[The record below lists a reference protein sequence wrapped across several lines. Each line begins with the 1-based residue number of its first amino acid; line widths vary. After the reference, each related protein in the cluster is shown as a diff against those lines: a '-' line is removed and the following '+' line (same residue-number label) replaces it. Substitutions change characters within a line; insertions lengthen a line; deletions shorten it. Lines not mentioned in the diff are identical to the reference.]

1 MRSAQFKRQT
11 CETVSAVIFSF
22 PVPHIPHYLAV
33 LVNSHSFTWP
43 SSLTCPPRPP
53 PSPGRGPCPPPI
65 CRSDTQPNPAG
76 NPWFMWDGILLLVPW
91 PVFGT
96 WLHGLVMGRADCLIH
111 PTRDWTPW
119 YTSCCL
125 CSWGHWTSSLRQASR
140 RLVPHPYSPFPVY
153 SLLPTLALRRSRVPV
168 PKPAHEPAHV
178 TIKPGAK
185 SAPVWSAGFL
195 KDKMVP

>member
-1 MRSAQFKRQT
+1 MWSAQFKRQT

-22 PVPHIPHYLAV
+22 PRPPYTTLPRCSGQFPQLHLALIPYL
-33 LVNSHSFTWP
+33 S
-43 SSLTCPPRPP
+43 PPRPP
-53 PSPGRGPCPPPI
+53 PSPGPWTGPCPPPI

-140 RLVPHPYSPFPVY
+140 H
-153 SLLPTLALRRSRVPV
+153 
-168 PKPAHEPAHV
+168 
-178 TIKPGAK
+178 
-185 SAPVWSAGFL
+185 
-195 KDKMVP
+195 